1 MKEKLVRLNNVGTYK
16 ISFIAFLFL
25 LLFGPPVIP
34 QVNTGLLTCLGAC
47 AALVIRFRGE
57 ILNSVKRSGA
67 GRFSLLLLAF
77 LGYLAVVTLVSTLVF
92 HERVQTMHYITQ
104 WYRFFLIFPCLT
116 GASLYICLRARE
128 LNYTPEQLG
137 MCFVWA
143 ACAQFVLAM
152 AALMF
157 PQLKEA
163 FVSAIY
169 RCTGDR
175 YLTVKWITMRRGFGY
190 SNSFVDSFGW
200 GMGIVAALPFFAV
213 SKKSF
218 RPLLFVPI
226 ALFVTLVN
234 ARTGLLM
241 AAIGGAASVP
251 WLWKS
256 FLAAD
261 RQRRKKAVKTVIA
274 ALLILCILLTAVF
287 VFNKVTLRWAI
298 GDVLSFI
305 DDVTPELTPEGTEEE
320 PTTRRHLSDSKTSTA
335 DVLFSDRFWSL
346 PPAGILLFGC
356 GHSIFGAEGYPNSD
370 VGYVNDLWLGGIFG
384 CALLYG
390 AFGAVFLTAFRRS
403 TELKR
408 KLLTVFLAVSFAVFQ
423 IKANAIMFCAGLNV
437 MLPML
442 FYLSCYG
449 SPSFGTGVRR
459 DFTGMEEN
467 ETVSV
472 IVPVY
477 QVEAYL
483 ARCVESILAQSY
495 RRLQVI
501 LVDDGSP
508 DRCGELCDGFS
519 EKDGRV
525 TVLHTE
531 NGGLSA
537 ARNAGLAIAEGE
549 YVAFVDSDDFVHPDY
564 IAALLTAARENH
576 AEIAACGV
584 TVYYNSLLQFGAPA
598 GQARVYTP
606 EEALRDIFTM
616 ENNVHV
622 VAWNKLYQ
630 RSLFTDNGILYP
642 VGKLHEDVATTYRLC
657 AAANRIAF
665 IPLPCYY
672 YVQRNNSIMGGGFS
686 MKRLDLL
693 EASDGIGA
701 FLKETPF
708 SLDEEYAYYAFL
720 NRLTLVNA
728 LCDGKR
734 SDPALFRKLSENVF
748 AAETALAGNRY
759 YGKKNALTVKLLRG
773 GEKRYRAVRRV
784 WAKLDLIRNL
794 I

>member
-1 MKEKLVRLNNVGTYK
+1 MKEKLVRLNNVGDYK
-16 ISFIAFLFL
+16 LSFIAFLFL

-34 QVNTGLLTCLGAC
+34 QVNTGLLACLGAC
-47 AALVIRFRGE
+47 AALVVRYRGE
-57 ILNSVKRSGA
+57 ICSTFRRSGA

-92 HERVQTMHYITQ
+92 RERVQTMHYVTQ

-128 LNYTPEQLG
+128 LHYTPEQLG

-143 ACAQFVLAM
+143 TCAQFVLAM
-152 AALMF
+152 AAMLI

-163 FVSAIY
+163 FIAAIY
-169 RCTGDR
+169 RITGDQ
-175 YLTVKWITMRRGFGY
+175 YLKIKWITMRRGFGY

-200 GMGIVAALPFFAV
+200 GMGIIAALPFFAV
-213 SKKSF
+213 TKKNF
-218 RPLLFVPI
+218 RPVLLVPVVLFVS
-226 ALFVTLVN
+226 LVN

-241 AAIGGAASVP
+241 AAIGGAAAIP

-256 FLAAD
+256 YSAAD
-261 RQRRKKAVKTVIA
+261 RQRRKKALRIVIA
-274 ALLILCILLTAVF
+274 ALLILCLLLTVVF
-287 VFNKVTLRWAI
+287 LCNKITLYWAI

-305 DDVTPELTPEGTEEE
+305 DDVAPTTEPDSEVS
-320 PTTRRHLSDSKTSTA
+320 TTRRQLADSKTSTA
-335 DVLFSDRFWSL
+335 DVLFSDRFWNL
-346 PPAGILLFGC
+346 PPAGIFLFGC

-370 VGYVNDLWLGGIFG
+370 VGYVNDLWLGGVVG

-390 AFGAVFLTAFRRS
+390 AFGVLFLTAYRRS
-403 TELKR
+403 ADLKR
-408 KLLTVFLAVSFAVFQ
+408 KLLTGFLAVSFALFQ

-449 SPSFGTGVRR
+449 DPAFLTGLRR
-459 DFTGMEEN
+459 DFGGQTEDDL
-467 ETVSV
+467 VSV

-477 QVEAYL
+477 KVEAYL

-495 RRLQVI
+495 RLLQVI

-508 DRCGELCDGFS
+508 DRCGEMCDGFA
-519 EKDGRV
+519 EKDARV

-537 ARNAGLAIAEGE
+537 ARNAGLAAAAGD
-549 YVAFVDSDDFVHPDY
+549 YVAFVDSDDFVRPDY
-564 IAALLTAARENH
+564 IAALLTAAKEND
-576 AEIAACGV
+576 AKIAACGSRI
-584 TVYYNSLLQFGAPA
+584 YYNSLLQFDAAMGPP
-598 GQARVYTP
+598 RVYTP

-622 VAWNKLYQ
+622 VAWNKLYR
-630 RSLFTDNGILYP
+630 RSLFADAGIRYP
-642 VGKLHEDVATTYRLC
+642 AGKLHEDVATTYRLC
-657 AAANRIAF
+657 AAADRIAF
-665 IPLPCYY
+665 TPMPCYY
-672 YVQRNNSIMGGGFS
+672 YVQRKGSIMGGSFS
-686 MKRLDLL
+686 EKRLDLL
-693 EASDGIGA
+693 EASDGVGA
-701 FLKETPF
+701 FLKDSPY

-728 LCDGKR
+728 LCDGKHA
-734 SDPALFRKLSENVF
+734 DPALFRRLSENVF
-748 AAETALAGNRY
+748 TAAAALEGNRY
-759 YGKKNALTVKLLRG
+759 YGKKNALTVKLLCG

-784 WAKLDLIRNL
+784 WAKLELLRNL